1 MIVYVFGSRITENIK
16 SHADLDL
23 VVEQVGKDSIPLVL
37 ILDLKAAFEE
47 SDLPFKVDVVDY
59 TSLPS
64 NFQRIIDQHKVI
76 LLST

>member
-23 VVEQVGKDSIPLVL
+23 VVEQVGKESIPLVL

-59 TSLPS
+59 TLPS